1 MKGGGAHHPGR
12 TAMTSDLIESL
23 LGIAEDS
30 PLGALRRRRP
40 EALRHAE
47 GAWRELVLPPD
58 PGSLAPM
65 ERAAV
70 ALRVALGE
78 GDAALAGHYRSLLAG
93 QPGVIAAAEGDAAG
107 GKAGAGDAP
116 AGGPRLAALLRHAD
130 LVANRPAAC
139 GQAEIDAL
147 RALGLS
153 PQEVVALT
161 QLVAFV
167 PYQVRLLAGLRA
179 LQGAAGAMPMPG
191 VAERPYTLEEVGWTP
206 RLPPVEEATATPA
219 QKAALEACP
228 PAQRGSIYFR
238 TLALD
243 PGSLGERGALFTT
256 VMYAPRGLPRAEREL
271 ATAIVSMVNGCV
283 YCCAVHARRFVEL
296 TKQEA
301 VMRALFEQGLG
312 AEVDPRRR
320 AIIDVAAVLTATPAA
335 VSLAPARAAGL
346 EDLELLDLIHCVAMF
361 ANANRLMQSL
371 GDSIL
376 PGG

>member
-1 MKGGGAHHPGR
+1 M
-12 TAMTSDLIESL
+12 SNDLIETL
-23 LGIAEDS
+23 LNVAPDS
-30 PLGALRRRRP
+30 ALGALRRRRP

-47 GAWRELVLPPD
+47 GAWRELVLPAD
-58 PGSLAPM
+58 PGSFSPV

-70 ALRVALGE
+70 ALRVARGE
-78 GDAALAGHYRSLLAG
+78 GDAALAAHYRGLLVGNAAA
-93 QPGVIAAAEGDAAG
+93 IAAAEGQGDAA
-107 GKAGAGDAP
+107 
-116 AGGPRLAALLRHAD
+116 GPRLAALLRHAE

-139 GQAEIDAL
+139 GQAEIDGL

-179 LQGAAGAMPMPG
+179 MQGGGASALPCPVPPGPAPMK
-191 VAERPYTLEEVGWTP
+191 ADRPFTLAEVGWTP

-219 QKAALEACP
+219 QLAALEACP
-228 PAQRGSIYFR
+228 PAQRSSIYFR

-301 VMRALFEQGLG
+301 PMRALFERGLG
-312 AEVDPRRR
+312 AETDPRRR
-320 AIIDVAAVLTATPAA
+320 AIIDLSALLTATPGA
-335 VSLAPARAAGL
+335 VSAATLAPLRAAGF
-346 EDLELLDLIHCVAMF
+346 EDLDILDLVHCVAMF

-376 PGG
+376 PDAA

>member
-1 MKGGGAHHPGR
+1 
-12 TAMTSDLIESL
+12 MTMDLIESL
-23 LGIAEDS
+23 LGISADS
-30 PLGALRRRRP
+30 PLGVLRRRRP

-58 PGSLAPM
+58 PGGFTPV

-70 ALRVALGE
+70 ALRGALGE
-78 GDAALAGHYRSLLAG
+78 GDAGLAAHYRFLLAG
-93 QPGVIAAAEGDAAG
+93 QPAAIAAAEGQGEAAG
-107 GKAGAGDAP
+107 A
-116 AGGPRLAALLRHAD
+116 RMAALLRHAD
-130 LVANRPAAC
+130 LVADRPADC

-147 RALGLS
+147 RGLGLT

-161 QLVAFV
+161 QLVSFV

-179 LQGAAGAMPMPG
+179 MQGGGGNAGAPMP
-191 VAERPYTLEEVGWTP
+191 AKADKPFTLQEVGWIP

-228 PAQRGSIYFR
+228 PAQRSSIYFR

-271 ATAIVSMVNGCV
+271 ATAVVSMVNGCV

-296 TKQEA
+296 TRQDA
-301 VMRALFEQGLG
+301 AMRALFEQGLD
-312 AEVDPRRR
+312 AETDPRRR
-320 AIIDVAAVLTATPAA
+320 AVVVFSAVLTATPGAVSA
-335 VSLAPARAAGL
+335 VSLAPLRAAGF
-346 EDLELLDLIHCVAMF
+346 EDLEMLDLVHCIAMF

-371 GDSIL
+371 GDSVL
-376 PGG
+376 PQPA

>member
-1 MKGGGAHHPGR
+1 MND
-12 TAMTSDLIESL
+12 DLIESL
-23 LGIAEDS
+23 LGLAPDA
-30 PLGALRRRRP
+30 PLGQLRRRRP

-47 GAWRELVLPPD
+47 GAFRELLLPAD
-58 PGSLAPM
+58 PGGLSAE

-70 ALRVALGE
+70 ALRVALREGE
-78 GDAALAGHYRSLLAG
+78 AALAGRFRALPAAT
-93 QPGVIAAAEGDAAG
+93 PAAIAAAEGGAADG
-107 GKAGAGDAP
+107 
-116 AGGPRLAALLRHAD
+116 RLAALLGHAD
-130 LVANRPAAC
+130 LVALRPAGC

-153 PQEVVALT
+153 PRDVVALT

-179 LQGAAGAMPMPG
+179 MLGQDARAPAPPAIAAAP
-191 VAERPYTLEEVGWTP
+191 RRFTLEEVGWVP

-219 QKAALEACP
+219 QRAALEACP
-228 PAQRGSIYFR
+228 PAQRSSVYFR

-283 YCCAVHARRFVEL
+283 YCAAVHARRFAEL
-296 TKQEA
+296 TKQPEA
-301 VMRALFEQGLG
+301 MQRLFDAGLG
-312 AEVDPRRR
+312 AEAEPRRR
-320 AIIDVAAVLTATPAA
+320 AIIVLAALLTAAPGA
-335 VSLAPARAAGL
+335 VSAAALAPLRAAGL
-346 EDLELLDLIHCVAMF
+346 EELELLDLIHCIAMF

-371 GDSIL
+371 GESIL
-376 PGG
+376 PG